1 MIFDKI
7 FRTFGYVNKFDYEK
21 LKNERNIFRN
31 RLCQEEKKNDVLV
44 AERAKANEDYNAL
57 QQKYERVES
66 KNEYLKD
73 EVWDLKSRLS
83 DEIQKRFE
91 IIELLAESEIVIKEP
106 EVESEE
112 ARIWK
117 DAKKDPPKNMKEVA
131 IYSETG
137 LDIGYY
143 TEKFGWVRKDG
154 IVIKAKYWRE
164 LSEPD
169 VSEAKGEENG

>member
-1 MIFDKI
+1 MILKNIFYKFGYIEKSEFDKLEE
-7 FRTFGYVNKFDYEK
+7 VLEK
-21 LKNERNIFRN
+21 YIRV
-31 RLCQEEKKNDVLV
+31 CGVEKKEKENAIEARDNCLKIN
-44 AERAKANEDYNAL
+44 EELANENDRLREREAELKAL
-57 QQKYERVES
+57 
-66 KNEYLKD
+66 LC
-73 EVWDLKSRLS
+73 

-91 IIELLAESEIVIKEP
+91 LIKLLAESEIVIKEP

-169 VSEAKGEENG
+169 ASEAKGE